1 MRVIICRNQLG
12 ETSPMAHIWRINM
25 MAAACI
31 KEFEVQNRLLL
42 DSSIFSDLVPPRWR
56 FLVVMVQVM
65 PATYPRPS
73 VVARRA

>member
-1 MRVIICRNQLG
+1 
-12 ETSPMAHIWRINM
+12 M